1 MARTVQQIKQSM
13 IDAKNA
19 DANLAGLTS
28 TSQTAKWNLYYFIV
42 ASCIAIFEQLQDLF
56 KVDLETI
63 AASSAPSTPQWT
75 RNKVLQ
81 FQYDATTPQVAELNT
96 TTFVIEYPV
105 IDPSLQILTR
115 CAVVTAPNRTA
126 LIKVAKN
133 DPPEPISGGELSA
146 LDTYIDTFNPAG
158 IAYIIINEDSDK
170 MEVVADI
177 YYNGQY
183 ASVISTNVVGAL
195 NNYMA
200 NLPFNGRITTQAVVD
215 AIQSAEGV
223 ITASVSR
230 ILVRRDTV
238 AYGAGVTLFNLA
250 TGVDSVNYDTYAG
263 YVTEETAATH
273 TFADTL
279 TYIVV

>member
-263 YVTEETAATH
+263 YVTEETTATH